1 MVFIP
6 KEKRC
11 CCGNGKN
18 CLINCRWDG
27 VNHIEDELFLKNNL
41 PIRKNCF
48 EKYTDDQYVSILKE
62 ICKIYSNSITKKK

>member
-1 MVFIP
+1 MDNNLNII
-6 KEKRC
+6 
-11 CCGNGKN
+11 KN
-18 CLINCRWDG
+18 TEENMISAI
-27 VNHIEDELFLKNNL
+27 NHIEDELFLKNNL